1 MNEQSGGFQIL
12 TCSRGSVIH
21 AGRWRSTPHS
31 VAVRYRDREVSMS
44 VLDPKANA
52 KATARLLLA
61 ELIAENQKTAP
72 AEVDVDQRR

>member
-1 MNEQSGGFQIL
+1 MREPNSGFQIL
-12 TCSRGSVIH
+12 TCSRGCVIH

-31 VAVRYRDREVSMS
+31 VAVRYKGREVSMS

-61 ELIAENQKTAP
+61 ELVAEG
-72 AEVDVDQRR
+72 QRPGVEGYR

>member
-1 MNEQSGGFQIL
+1 MREQNSEFQIL
-12 TCSRGSVIH
+12 TCSRGRVIH

-31 VAVRYRDREVSMS
+31 VAVRYKDREVSMS

-61 ELIAENQKTAP
+61 ELIAEGQKTG
-72 AEVDVDQRR
+72 AEGQLPDG